1 MQLYKATRD
10 GQYMVWSAT
19 ANVLQATGGGQQPKG
34 SEAAADD
41 KLLALAEAQLQR
53 QLTFAPAEAKEE
65 TLRLMLHV
73 LDLRRSP
80 AAALQLLQVRAF
92 SLCSYGENQIKQ
104 PASSGSLTTPQQPT
118 PRKILTICG

>member
-1 MQLYKATRD
+1 MYKATRD

-53 QLTFAPAEAKEE
+53 QLTFAPAEAKELE
-65 TLRLMLHV
+65 PALSRTK
-73 LDLRRSP
+73 P
-80 AAALQLLQVRAF
+80 AASLSTQVRA
-92 SLCSYGENQIKQ
+92 
-104 PASSGSLTTPQQPT
+104 GSRQSAAHLPV
-118 PRKILTICG
+118 C